1 MIGLVLGE
9 TQLGRLIVNKLDKLK
24 IKYTIIDISKKK
36 IYKKN
41 KSSHSLSIGQLGKAF
56 KILKKFKCKR
66 IIFAGQVKRPNF
78 SVTKFGT

>member
-36 IYKKN
+36 FIKKI
-41 KSSHSLSIGQLGKAF
+41 KVHIHFQLDSLEKHLRF
-56 KILKKFKCKR
+56 LKNLSVKELFLLDRLKDQ
-66 IIFAGQVKRPNF
+66 IFRSQNLI
-78 SVTKFGT
+78 